1 MGAFLPT
8 YAFACP
14 DKHVTE
20 IMRRMSD
27 RPGHIDCPECG
38 QHATQ
43 RPNWSPAARPHRYGT
58 NKFIHIKKSDPQ
70 RLHHYVCDKGHDT
83 DEWYE
88 DPPQAI
94 PCQQDGCDLTAEK
107 SIGCQ
112 IETFWLANER
122 EGGYYDRSLGMQ
134 IFTESQRN
142 AEAKKR
148 GLTIIDGDYDTGK
161 ETLEGR
167 QKQEELQVGYK
178 DYFDRVHNDP
188 AYADARAAI
197 DRGDLPQM
205 IKPETII

>member
-27 RPGHIDCPECG
+27 RPGHI
-38 QHATQ
+38 
-43 RPNWSPAARPHRYGT
+43 
-58 NKFIHIKKSDPQ
+58 
-70 RLHHYVCDKGHDT
+70 
-83 DEWYE
+83 
-88 DPPQAI
+88 
-94 PCQQDGCDLTAEK
+94 EK